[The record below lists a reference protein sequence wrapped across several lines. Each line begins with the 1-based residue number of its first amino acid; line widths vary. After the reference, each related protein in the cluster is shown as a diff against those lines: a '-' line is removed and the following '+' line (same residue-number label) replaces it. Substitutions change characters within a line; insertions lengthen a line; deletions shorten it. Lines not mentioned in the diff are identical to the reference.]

1 MIAYLKPKAIFA
13 KQTPRSDTLFG
24 AVCWAILMLFGEE
37 KLVELLKEFEEAEKN
52 GSSPPFVLSS
62 LFPYLEGNGER
73 IHILPR
79 PKLRPEYLEIK
90 DLSDYQAVKKLRKAG
105 WVSESV
111 FRLLQKGEIDERR
124 LTESIFKKEDKE
136 FLISKGILF
145 QGAEKEY
152 FEGKPVEF
160 IRSEMPRN
168 AINRLSNS
176 TGGDG
181 GGQLF
186 YDAFETIRTGSKTLG
201 GYYLM
206 MRFGG
211 SNAEKT
217 EEIVKAALR
226 LMGDKGFGG
235 DYSIG
240 RGNCQVEFSDKE
252 ILAEVGNPEFI
263 ANLSLMYPSGKD
275 RELLQKEK
283 ENVFAQI
290 ERRKGFLE
298 TAFMAGEERVWK
310 PTLLMLSEGSTFPA
324 EDGRKLYGSLFT
336 DKSERKNLEYEPR
349 INGLAFTAGFS
360 SAKR

>member
-1 MIAYLKPKAIFA
+1 MIAYLKPKAVFA

-24 AVCWAILMLFGEE
+24 AICWAILMLFGEE
-37 KLVELLKEFEEAEKN
+37 KLVEMLKEFEEASKN
-52 GSSPPFVLSS
+52 ESAPPFVLSS
-62 LFPYLEGNGER
+62 LFPYLEANRER
-73 IHILPR
+73 THILPR

-90 DLSDYQAVKKLRKAG
+90 SLSDYQGIKKLRKAV

-111 FRLLQKGEIDERR
+111 FRLLQKGEINDRH
-124 LTESIFKKEDKE
+124 LTESIINEDGE
-136 FLISKGILF
+136 FHIKNGVI
-145 QGAEKEY
+145 
-152 FEGKPVEF
+152 FEGEEKRLIKDTAVKF

-176 TGGDG
+176 TGGDA

-186 YDAFETIRTGSKTLG
+186 YDAFETIRTGTKARG
-201 GYYLM
+201 GFYLM
-206 MRFGG
+206 ARFGG
-211 SNAEKT
+211 NNAEKT

-240 RGNCQVEFSDKE
+240 RGNCEVEFSDKNV
-252 ILAEVGNPEFI
+252 LANIENPEFMTT
-263 ANLSLMYPSGKD
+263 LSLMFPSDKD
-275 RELLQKEK
+275 RNHLREEKEK
-283 ENVFAQI
+283 VFAEI

-310 PTLLMLSEGSTFPA
+310 PTLLMLKEGSTFPA
-324 EDGRKLYGSLFT
+324 DGSLRQYGLLFRDT
-336 DKSERKNLEYEPR
+336 SERKNLEYKPQ

-360 SAKR
+360 ARSNE